1 MIDLRD
7 KFDNSWGDDHWRLD
21 EHVQKIARKYNLV
34 INPARN
40 IMNFGKFEEEYYFVP
55 VLWEQV
61 QSGNH
66 NGILKDGRFIIRFT
80 EEEYSNYLDALESE
94 ESIWSHPTYEPEGD
108 RITYVTLQEMEDG
121 SVQAE
126 YYNQRRFL
134 EELQNLL

>member
-34 INPARN
+34 INPALD
-40 IMNFGKFEEEYYFVP
+40 IMNFGKFEKEYYFVP
-55 VLWEQV
+55 VIWEQV
-61 QSGNH
+61 QIGNH
-66 NGILKDGRFIIRFT
+66 NWILKDGRFIIRFT

-94 ESIWSHPTYEPEGD
+94 ESIWSHPTYVPEGD